1 MIRIFDIDNWREV
14 TATMRKN
21 RLRTMLTG
29 LGVFL
34 GIVILLLMIGF
45 GRSLEKG
52 VKRRMA
58 GFATNAVFVWAQ
70 RTTKPYAGLP
80 VGRQIEYDNRDIDA
94 LARLPGVLHL
104 APRAQRGGFNQG
116 SNVRY
121 GAKTGAFQVS
131 GDYPAFQYVQTPVMR
146 AGRFLNQRDLDESR
160 KVAVI
165 GESVAEQLY
174 GGVDLTGPAGPIGTY
189 VEANGIYFQVIGV
202 FGTLQTGQQAD
213 RILNTIHIPF
223 TTFQRSFNYNDRVG
237 FFAIVGRPGVN
248 GEALEE
254 QVKTTLKQ
262 RHKVAREDDAA
273 IGAWNTSKEFGK
285 MNMLFFLINLVMWV
299 AGVMCLLAGVVGV
312 SNIMLITVR
321 ERTKEIGVRK
331 ALGATPASVV
341 RMIVSEAT
349 VLTVIFGFL
358 GVVAGVA
365 LLEIAGKIL
374 EKLPD
379 LPFAPPDPDLTIALS
394 AAAVIV
400 VFGSL
405 AGVLPAY
412 YAAKISPVE
421 ALRTE

>member
-1 MIRIFDIDNWREV
+1 MIRELDIDNWREI

-21 RLRTMLTG
+21 KLRTFLTG

-45 GRSLEKG
+45 GRSLERG

-80 VGRQIEYDNRDIDA
+80 VGRQIQYDNRDIEA
-94 LARLPGVLHL
+94 LTRLPGVLYL
-104 APRAQRGGFNQG
+104 APRAQSSGSAQG
-116 SNVRY
+116 PNVRY

-131 GDYPAFQYVQTPVMR
+131 GDYPAYQYVQKPVMR

-160 KVAVI
+160 KVAVL
-165 GESVAEQLY
+165 GEGVVEQLY
-174 GGVDLTGPAGPIGTY
+174 GSTDPIGTY
-189 VEANGIYFQVIGV
+189 LEANGIYFQVVGV
-202 FGTLQTGQQAD
+202 FGTLQTGPNAD
-213 RILNTIHIPF
+213 RILNTLHIPF
-223 TTFQRSFNYNDRVG
+223 TTFQRAYNYVDRVG
-237 FFAIVGRPGVN
+237 TFAIVGQPGVN
-248 GEALEE
+248 GEDLQD
-254 QVKTTLKQ
+254 QVKTTLRQ
-262 RHKVAREDDAA
+262 RHKVAPEDDAA
-273 IGAWNTSKEFGK
+273 IGAWNTAKEFGK
-285 MNMLFFLINLVMWV
+285 MNMLFSLINLVMWA
-299 AGVMCLLAGVVGV
+299 AGTMCLLAGVVGV

-349 VLTVIFGFL
+349 VLTVVFGYL

-365 LLEIAGKIL
+365 LLELAGKLL

-379 LPFAPPDPDLTIALS
+379 LPFAPPDPSLTIALS
-394 AAAVIV
+394 AAGVIAG
-400 VFGSL
+400 FGAL
-405 AGVLPAY
+405 AGALPAY

>member
-1 MIRIFDIDNWREV
+1 MRGVLDIDNWREI
-14 TATMRKN
+14 TATLRKN
-21 RLRTMLTG
+21 KLRTVLTG

-45 GRSLEKG
+45 GSSLERG

-58 GFATNAVFVWAQ
+58 GFATNAVFVWGQ
-70 RTTKPYAGLP
+70 RTTMPYAGLP
-80 VGRQIEYDNRDIDA
+80 VGRQIEYDTRDIEA

-104 APRAQRGGFNQG
+104 APRAQRGGFAQG

-121 GAKTGAFQVS
+121 GTRTGAFQVS

-146 AGRFLNQRDLDESR
+146 AGRFLNQRDLDERR

-165 GESVAEQLY
+165 GEGVVEQLY
-174 GGVDLTGPAGPIGTY
+174 EGTDPTGTY
-189 VEANGIYFQVIGV
+189 LEANGVYFQVVGV
-202 FGTLQTGQQAD
+202 FGSRQTGQQAD

-223 TTFQRSFNYNDRVG
+223 TTFQQAFNFNDRVG
-237 FFAIVGRPGVN
+237 YFAIVGRPGVD
-248 GEALEE
+248 GEELEE
-254 QVKTTLKQ
+254 QVKATLKQ
-262 RHKVAREDDAA
+262 RHRIAPDDDGA
-273 IGAWNTSKEFGK
+273 IGSWNTSKEFRK

-299 AGVMCLLAGVVGV
+299 AGTMCLFAGVVGV

-331 ALGATPASVV
+331 ALGATPASVI

-349 VLTVIFGFL
+349 ALTVIFGYL
-358 GVVAGVA
+358 GVAAGVG
-365 LLEIAGKIL
+365 LLELVGDVL

-379 LPFAPPDPDLTIALS
+379 LPFAPPDLDLTVALTAAGVIAM
-394 AAAVIV
+394 
-400 VFGSL
+400 FGVL
-405 AGVLPAY
+405 AGLLPAY
-412 YAAKISPVE
+412 YAAKIRPVE

>member
-1 MIRIFDIDNWREV
+1 MIRVLDIDNWREL
-14 TATMRKN
+14 TATVRKN
-21 RLRTMLTG
+21 KLRTMLTG

-58 GFATNAVFVWAQ
+58 GFATNAVFVWGQ

-80 VGRQIEYDNRDIDA
+80 LGRQIEYDNRDIDA

-104 APRAQRGGFNQG
+104 APRAQRGGFMQG

-146 AGRFLNQRDLDESR
+146 AGRFLNQRDLDEWR

-165 GESVAEQLY
+165 GEGVVEQLY
-174 GGVDLTGPAGPIGTY
+174 GGTDPMGTY
-189 VEANGIYFQVIGV
+189 IEANGIYFQVVGV
-202 FGTLQTGQQAD
+202 FGSMQTGQQAD

-237 FFAIVGRPGVN
+237 FFAIVGQPGVN
-248 GEALEE
+248 GEQLEK
-254 QVKTTLKQ
+254 QVKATLKE
-262 RHKVAREDDAA
+262 RHKVAPEDDSA

-285 MNMLFFLINLVMWV
+285 MNMLFFLINLVMWA
-299 AGVMCLLAGVVGV
+299 AGTMCLLAGVVGV

-341 RMIVSEAT
+341 RMIVLEAT
-349 VLTVIFGFL
+349 VLTVIFGYL
-358 GVVAGVA
+358 GVAAGVA
-365 LLEIAGKIL
+365 LLELVGKVL
-374 EKLPD
+374 EKVPD
-379 LPFAPPDPDLTIALS
+379 LPFAPPDPSLTIALS
-394 AAAVIV
+394 AASVIA
-400 VFGSL
+400 VFGVL

>member
-1 MIRIFDIDNWREV
+1 MIRVLDIDNWQEI
-14 TATMRKN
+14 TATLRKN
-21 RLRTMLTG
+21 KLRTVLTG

-34 GIVILLLMIGF
+34 GIVILLLMVGF

-52 VKRRMA
+52 VQRRMA
-58 GFATNAVFVWAQ
+58 GFATNAVFVWGQ
-70 RTTKPYAGLP
+70 RTSRPYAGLP
-80 VGRQIEYDNRDIDA
+80 VGRQIEYDNRDIEA

-104 APRAQRGGFNQG
+104 APRNQRGGFMQG

-146 AGRFLNQRDLDESR
+146 AGRFLNQRDLDERR

-165 GESVAEQLY
+165 GEGVVAQLY
-174 GGVDLTGPAGPIGTY
+174 DGTDPMGTY
-189 VEANGIYFQVIGV
+189 IEANGVYFRVIGV
-202 FGTLQTGQQAD
+202 FGSMQTGQQAD

-223 TTFQRSFNYNDRVG
+223 TTFQQAFNFGDRVG
-237 FFAIVGRPGVN
+237 FFAIVGKPGVN
-248 GEALEE
+248 GDELDE
-254 QVKTTLKQ
+254 QVKATLKQ
-262 RHKVAREDDAA
+262 RHRVAPDDDAA
-273 IGAWNTSKEFGK
+273 VRSWNTAKEFGK

-299 AGVMCLLAGVVGV
+299 AGTMCLLAGVVGV

-349 VLTVIFGFL
+349 VLTVIFGYL
-358 GVVAGVA
+358 GVAAGVL
-365 LLEIAGKIL
+365 LLELVGKIL

-379 LPFAPPDPDLTIALS
+379 LPFAPPDPSLTIALT
-394 AAAVIV
+394 AAGVIA
-400 VFGSL
+400 VFGAL
-405 AGVLPAY
+405 AGLIPAY
-412 YAAKISPVE
+412 YAAKIQPVE

>member
-1 MIRIFDIDNWREV
+1 MV
-14 TATMRKN
+14 
-21 RLRTMLTG
+21 
-29 LGVFL
+29 
-34 GIVILLLMIGF
+34 GF

-80 VGRQIEYDNRDIDA
+80 LGRQIQYNNRDIEA
-94 LARLPGVLHL
+94 LSRLPGVLHL
-104 APRAQRGGFNQG
+104 APRATRGGFNQG

-121 GAKTGAFQVS
+121 GTKTGAFQVS
-131 GDYPAFQYVQTPVMR
+131 GDYPAFQYVRTPVMR
-146 AGRFLNQRDLDESR
+146 AGRFLNQRDLDEWR

-165 GESVAEQLY
+165 GEGVVASLY
-174 GGVDLTGPAGPIGTY
+174 GGADPIGTY
-189 VEANGIYFQVIGV
+189 IEANGIYFQVVGV

-213 RILNTIHIPF
+213 RIVNMIHIPF
-223 TTFQRSFNYNDRVG
+223 TTFQRAFNGSDRVG
-237 FFAIVGRPGVN
+237 TFAIVGQPGVN
-248 GEALEE
+248 GEQLEN

-262 RHKVAREDDAA
+262 RHKVAPEDDDA

-285 MNMLFFLINLVMWV
+285 MNMLFFLINLVMWA
-299 AGVMCLLAGVVGV
+299 AGTMCLLAGVVGV

-321 ERTKEIGVRK
+321 KRTKEIGVRK

-341 RMIVSEAT
+341 RMIVSESL
-349 VLTVIFGFL
+349 VLTVVFGYL

-365 LLEIAGKIL
+365 LLEVVGRVLA
-374 EKLPD
+374 KLPD
-379 LPFAPPDPDLTIALS
+379 LPFAPPDPSLGIALS
-394 AAAVIV
+394 AAGVIA
-400 VFGSL
+400 VFGAL

>member
-1 MIRIFDIDNWREV
+1 MIRILDIDNWREV

-21 RLRTMLTG
+21 RLRTTLTG

-58 GFATNAVFVWAQ
+58 GFATNAVFVWGQ

-80 VGRQIEYDNRDIDA
+80 VGRQIEYDNRDIEA

-104 APRAQRGGFNQG
+104 APRAQRGGFMQG
-116 SNVRY
+116 SNIRY
-121 GAKTGAFQVS
+121 GTKTGAFQVS

-160 KVAVI
+160 KVAVV
-165 GESVAEQLY
+165 GESVVEQLY
-174 GGVDLTGPAGPIGTY
+174 GGTDPIGTY
-189 VEANGIYFQVIGV
+189 VEANGVYFQVIGV
-202 FGTLQTGQQAD
+202 FGSLQTGQQAD

-223 TTFQRSFNYNDRVG
+223 TTFQRAFNYNDRVG
-237 FFAIVGRPGVN
+237 FFAIVGQPGIN
-248 GEALEE
+248 GEELEA
-254 QVKTTLKQ
+254 QVKTTLRQ
-262 RHKVAREDDAA
+262 RHRVAPEDDSA
-273 IGAWNTSKEFGK
+273 IGAWNTAKEFGK
-285 MNMLFFLINLVMWV
+285 MNMLFFLINLVMWA
-299 AGVMCLLAGVVGV
+299 AGTMCLLAGVVGV

-331 ALGATPASVV
+331 ALGATPGSVV

-349 VLTVIFGFL
+349 VLTVIFGYL

-365 LLEIAGKIL
+365 LLEAAGKLL

-379 LPFAPPDPDLTIALS
+379 LPFAPPDPSLSIALS
-394 AAAVIV
+394 AAGVIV
-400 VFGSL
+400 VFGAL
-405 AGVLPAY
+405 AGALPAY

>member
-1 MIRIFDIDNWREV
+1 MIRVLDIDNWREL

-21 RLRTMLTG
+21 KLRTILTG

-45 GRSLEKG
+45 GRSLELG

-58 GFATNAVFVWAQ
+58 GFASNAVFIWGQ

-80 VGRQIEYDNRDIDA
+80 VGRLIEYDNRDIEA
-94 LARLPGVLHL
+94 LARLPGVLHV

-160 KVAVI
+160 KIAVLGEGVVA
-165 GESVAEQLY
+165 QLY
-174 GGVDLTGPAGPIGTY
+174 GGADPIGTY
-189 VEANGIYFQVIGV
+189 IEANGIYFQVVGV
-202 FGTLQTGQQAD
+202 FGSMQTGQQAD
-213 RILNTIHIPF
+213 RIINTIHIPF
-223 TTFQRSFNYNDRVG
+223 TTFQRAFNYNNRVG
-237 FFAIVGRPGVN
+237 VFAIVGQPGVN
-248 GEALEE
+248 GERLE
-254 QVKTTLKQ
+254 QQIKTTLKQ
-262 RHKVAREDDAA
+262 SHKVAPEDDNA

-285 MNMLFFLINLVMWV
+285 MTMLFFLINVVMWA
-299 AGVMCLLAGVVGV
+299 AGTMCLLAGVVGV

-349 VLTVIFGFL
+349 VLTVTFGYL

-365 LLEIAGKIL
+365 LLELAGKVL

-379 LPFAPPDPDLTIALS
+379 LPFAPPDPSLTIVLC
-394 AAAVIV
+394 AAGVIA
-400 VFGSL
+400 VFGGL
-405 AGVLPAY
+405 AGGLPAY

>member
-1 MIRIFDIDNWREV
+1 MIRVLDIDNWREV

-21 RLRTMLTG
+21 KLRTTLTG

-45 GRSLEKG
+45 GRSLEHG

-58 GFATNAVFVWAQ
+58 GFATNAVFAWGQ

-80 VGRQIEYDNRDIDA
+80 VGRQIEYDNRDIEA

-104 APRAQRGGFNQG
+104 APRAQRGGFGQG

-121 GAKTGAFQVS
+121 GAKTGAFQLS

-146 AGRFLNQRDLDESR
+146 AGRFLNQRDLEESR

-165 GESVAEQLY
+165 GEGVVAQLY
-174 GGVDLTGPAGPIGTY
+174 GGADPIGTY
-189 VEANGIYFQVIGV
+189 IEVNRIYFLVVGV
-202 FGTLQTGQQAD
+202 FGTMRTGQQAD
-213 RILNTIHIPF
+213 RITNTIHIPF
-223 TTFQRSFNYNDRVG
+223 TTFQRAFNYNNRVSV
-237 FFAIVGRPGVN
+237 FAIVGQPGVD
-248 GEALEE
+248 GEQLEQ
-254 QVKTTLKQ
+254 QVKATLKQ
-262 RHKVAREDDAA
+262 RHKIAPDDDAA
-273 IGAWNTSKEFGK
+273 IGAWNTAKEFGK
-285 MNMLFFLINLVMWV
+285 MNMLFFLINLVMWA
-299 AGVMCLLAGVVGV
+299 AGTMCLLAGVVGV

-349 VLTVIFGFL
+349 VLTVTFGYL

-365 LLEIAGKIL
+365 LLELAGKVL
-374 EKLPD
+374 AQLPD
-379 LPFAPPDPDLTIALS
+379 LPFAPPDPSLTIVLS
-394 AAAVIV
+394 AAAVIA
-400 VFGSL
+400 VFGGL
-405 AGVLPAY
+405 AGGLPAY